1 MNLIKVGMMTAA
13 MLASGVVL
21 AADDK
26 ETTDGW
32 TGKGELGFVST
43 SGNSD
48 TQSLNLK
55 LEFIREDEF
64 WRHRFG
70 AAALMSSKNGNDDAE
85 RYAAEYQADRKL
97 NEKSYIFGVARWDAD
112 KFGAYDPQY
121 SVTAGYG
128 RQFID
133 TDTHHFKAEIGGGY
147 RHLEERV
154 SGKSSDDMIVRFLV
168 DDVWRITESTE
179 WGNRLLVESGS
190 ENTFTQFNTGLAVAI
205 NESMA
210 VKLGFEVRN
219 NSKIPPD
226 STEKTD
232 TMTTATLVYNF

>member
-1 MNLIKVGMMTAA
+1 MRYTQAVVATLALLAA
-13 MLASGVVL
+13 EGVL
-21 AADDK
+21 AEDGDG
-26 ETTDGW
+26 TTDGW

-43 SGNSD
+43 TGNSD

-55 LEFIREDEF
+55 LEFVREGEF

-70 AAALMSSKNGNDDAE
+70 AAALMSSKNGDDDAE

-97 NEKSYIFGVARWDAD
+97 DEKSYVFGVARWDAD

-133 TDTHHFKAEIGGGY
+133 TDTHHTKAEIGAGY

-154 SGKSSDDMIVRFLV
+154 TGASSDDMIVRFLV

-190 ENTFTQFNTGLAVAI
+190 ENTFTQFNTGLAVAM
-205 NESMA
+205 NESFA
-210 VKLGFEVRN
+210 VKVGFEVRN

-232 TMTTATLVYNF
+232 TTTTVNLVYNF